1 MRASESM
8 DSEPVKCIPV
18 GSLVTVQK
26 SRVSFE
32 YGLMARRVFI
42 SYVSPVDGN
51 VFEGWASVQSAQGY
65 TILSPL
71 IDMCNNNSRWG
82 STRPIFR
89 LCGHAAHLGCVDR
102 HVASIHQKAE
112 QETPFDGRFAAEI
125 IDGEFLCPL
134 CKQLSN
140 IVVPVQE
147 NEKPEEKP
155 LESCSMESKMED
167 RLLCLSSLLK
177 ESIEISRV
185 NESMKIAMKQYGNY
199 LYQAMEV
206 TSWHKSKQLKNPWH
220 RTLKSW
226 DFKEDSPDVEG
237 TPTKTIGDI
246 LPLLR
251 QLHISW
257 SATGHLAASAEA
269 SARGIRKAG
278 FEPPTS
284 DPWTDFNEECKD
296 THPTLLELRRTMIA
310 TASLFEV
317 VSLSIH
323 DQLATTNKEDPN
335 LIQVVG
341 TFLSNILCG
350 DFWTKEVNSDSSEW
364 KVLNALLASIPC
376 HVARDESLSVR
387 HEARAT
393 AAQIWSL
400 RNVKSVDT
408 ETASEGGGK
417 ESTLSSPY
425 VPKCIRNIPDY
436 KDILKDDW
444 GTMDLHEGIVSK
456 KKVFKPL
463 FASGFLYMP
472 LLSWDLNTFAGAIFS
487 SLLSTNNLLQQSFGD
502 AAKILLVA
510 RVVQVIMTPNVFKNP
525 EESHSLEADLDIE
538 KENEAIKFLV
548 QHCNS
553 FLHPSTKVM
562 EKDSCDHFVTSIS
575 HAILPFAR
583 TLLLLL
589 RGAFSAARQKGYVF
603 NGSLEDFVLDE
614 DAMYIE
620 DGFYF
625 MQKLDCPLP
634 SYLSDS
640 ISDINNPDSNFWA
653 NLINNWINA
662 IVSFDAYH
670 GSLGSHLDYNKEKQ
684 SWQHIEPTRNSNKK
698 LKSEKQAKE
707 QAENHESTETSNMQ
721 VDNEEINEA
730 TTEING
736 DVHMGDEMS
745 VDNQVTHFQFD
756 AMDSPLN
763 GSVGF
768 EDINGIDDNSA
779 DFPDVF
785 GLPSLPSQPSQ
796 DTSILNQN
804 DEESICTSSDLEDD
818 IPDDDELCANIS
830 SATIIP
836 FQPSMLGNKKPG
848 PGPRGSLL
856 DYSLASTVM
865 CDLSHLGSVHCDGKS
880 FFSENDHKLFLCCS
894 LP

>member
-1 MRASESM
+1 MRSSESM

-32 YGLMARRVFI
+32 YGLTARRVFI
-42 SYVSPVDGN
+42 RYISPADGN
-51 VFEGWASVQSAQGY
+51 AFEGWASVQSAQGY

-71 IDMCNNNSRWG
+71 IDICNNNSRWG
-82 STRPIFR
+82 TTRPIFR

-147 NEKPEEKP
+147 NEKPEEKSLP
-155 LESCSMESKMED
+155 ESCSIESKMED
-167 RLLCLSSLLK
+167 RLLSLSSLLK
-177 ESIEISRV
+177 ESMHISRI

-220 RTLKSW
+220 RSLKSW
-226 DFKEDSPDVEG
+226 DFKEDLPDGDEN
-237 TPTKTIGDI
+237 PTKSIGDI

-257 SATGHLAASAEA
+257 SATGHLAASSEA

-296 THPTLLELRRTMIA
+296 THPTLLELRRTIIA
-310 TASLFEV
+310 TTSLFEV

-323 DQLATTNKEDPN
+323 EQLATTNKEDTN
-335 LIQVVG
+335 LIQIVG
-341 TFLSNILCG
+341 TFLSDILCG
-350 DFWTKEVNSDSSEW
+350 ECWTNEVNSDSSEW
-364 KVLNALLASIPC
+364 RVLNSLLASIPC
-376 HVARDESLSVR
+376 HVSRDESLSVR

-400 RNVKSVDT
+400 KNGKSIDA
-408 ETASEGGGK
+408 ETASEGNDK
-417 ESTLSSPY
+417 ESSLPSPS

-436 KDILKDDW
+436 KDILNDDW
-444 GTMDLHEGIVSK
+444 GTMDLHEGISSK
-456 KKVFKPL
+456 KKVFKPV

-487 SLLSTNNLLQQSFGD
+487 SLLSTQNLSQQSFGD

-510 RVVQVIMTPNVFKNP
+510 RIVQVITTPIVFKGP
-525 EESHSLEADLDIE
+525 QESHSLEADLDIE

-548 QHCNS
+548 AHCNS
-553 FLHPSTKVM
+553 FLHPNTKNI
-562 EKDSCDHFVTSIS
+562 EKDSCDLSVTTIS

-583 TLLLLL
+583 TLFLLL

-603 NGSLEDFVLDE
+603 NWSLEDFVLDE

-625 MQKLDCPLP
+625 MQKLNCPLP
-634 SYLSDS
+634 SELSDS
-640 ISDINNPDSNFWA
+640 ISDINNSDSNFWA
-653 NLINNWINA
+653 NLINNWIIA

-670 GSLGSHLDYNKEKQ
+670 GSLGSHLDYNSEKQ
-684 SWQHIEPTRNSNKK
+684 SWHHIEPTRNSNKK
-698 LKSEKQAKE
+698 LKSEKQAE
-707 QAENHESTETSNMQ
+707 ELIENHEATENSNMQ
-721 VDNEEINEA
+721 VDNEQVIEA
-730 TTEING
+730 ATPTNNDI
-736 DVHMGDEMS
+736 HMGDEMS

-756 AMDSPLN
+756 DMDSPLN

-768 EDINGIDDNSA
+768 EDINGIDDNSG
-779 DFPDVF
+779 DLPDVF

-804 DEESICTSSDLEDD
+804 DEESVSATSDIEDD

-836 FQPSMLGNKKPG
+836 FQPSVLGNKKPG

-856 DYSLASTVM
+856 DFSLASTVM
-865 CDLSHLGSVHCDGKS
+865 CDLSHLGSVHCDGK
-880 FFSENDHKLFLCCS
+880 FRFDFS
-894 LP
+894 P